1 MEIEIPIEIEY
12 RAELIVDNQHTAAEY
27 GSGLAKVF
35 ATPALVALM
44 ENAAYKCIEMYL
56 PDGYS
61 SVGTEINVKHLRATL
76 PGDKVYAISKT
87 VSFDGRK
94 VDFEVEA
101 FDSKGLI
108 GKGTHQ
114 RFVINSARFMDKLNQ

>member
-1 MEIEIPIEIEY
+1 M
-12 RAELIVDNQHTAAEY
+12 
-27 GSGLAKVF
+27 F

-87 VSFDGRK
+87 VAFDGRK

-101 FDSKGLI
+101 LI
-108 GKGTHQ
+108 LK
-114 RFVINSARFMDKLNQ
+114 A